1 MGGSRRK
8 PSLDFFP
15 RIVDVL
21 KWHLPT
27 LRKIERNLFSS
38 PPSSFFWP
46 DQTFAIEN
54 ISYLLQEK
62 IYVKLFEGK
71 AEIRQK
77 RVNRKF
83 LGSWAAKFCSS
94 PSTSISKPKISPLH
108 WGAKSGGT
116 IKNETTWYQI
126 RCGMGFTLVCAA
138 CSLEKE
144 NGKIIWT
151 VASHKRE
158 SCRAGFPFPYELMQI
173 GCMLLLLL
181 PFQASVRPFRGKW
194 DLNLNCKV
202 RREKRWKSAIP
213 FCIATATVFSN
224 NDHVLFQHNHH
235 FLGKFGPI

>member
-138 CSLEKE
+138 CS
-144 NGKIIWT
+144 
-151 VASHKRE
+151 RE
-158 SCRAGFPFPYELMQI
+158 REW
-173 GCMLLLLL
+173 
-181 PFQASVRPFRGKW
+181 KN
-194 DLNLNCKV
+194 NLNCSITQKRIVPSWFSISIRIDANRLHAAPAAAVPSV
-202 RREKRWKSAIP
+202 RTSI
-213 FCIATATVFSN
+213 
-224 NDHVLFQHNHH
+224 
-235 FLGKFGPI
+235 

>member
-1 MGGSRRK
+1 MGGSKRK

-38 PPSSFFWP
+38 PPSSFLARSDICNWKYFLSAAGENLCQTFWGQSR
-46 DQTFAIEN
+46 DQTKKSQQKIPGQE
-54 ISYLLQEK
+54 ILQFSFNVNFQAKNLSSALGSKVWWDYKEWNHLIPNSVWYGFYFSVCSVFSREREWK
-62 IYVKLFEGK
+62 NNLNCSIT
-71 AEIRQK
+71 QK
-77 RVNRKF
+77 RIVP
-83 LGSWAAKFCSS
+83 SWF
-94 PSTSISKPKISPLH
+94 SIS
-108 WGAKSGGT
+108 
-116 IKNETTWYQI
+116 I
-126 RCGMGFTLVCAA
+126 RIDA
-138 CSLEKE
+138 
-144 NGKIIWT
+144 N
-151 VASHKRE
+151 R
-158 SCRAGFPFPYELMQI
+158 
-173 GCMLLLLL
+173 LLLLL
-181 PFQASVRPFRGKW
+181 SVRPFRGKW